1 LYDEAD
7 ERAVDEKLE
16 AFLAAG
22 EKPVV
27 ITPGSAHAHGER
39 FIREAVGACVRL
51 KKRPL
56 VVTRFPETAGAL
68 PAEGAVFEYVPFGR
82 VFPRAAAVVHHGG
95 IGTMSQCFAAG
106 VPQVVMPM
114 AHDQPDNAYRM
125 KNRLGVGDYLYPN
138 KFVAVRVAKVLER
151 LLGDPAVRA
160 ACRGVKGHME
170 SQMPAAEVAGVV
182 EGMAGKLLV
191 ERTAARG

>member
-1 LYDEAD
+1 
-7 ERAVDEKLE
+7 
-16 AFLAAG
+16 
-22 EKPVV
+22 
-27 ITPGSAHAHGER
+27 
-39 FIREAVGACVRL
+39 
-51 KKRPL
+51 
-56 VVTRFPETAGAL
+56 
-68 PAEGAVFEYVPFGR
+68 
-82 VFPRAAAVVHHGG
+82 
-95 IGTMSQCFAAG
+95 MSQCFAAG